1 MTETP
6 RDIANRAE
14 ALVITMPQ
22 RLLSLLLQAATG
34 RDAQHCDPT
43 DFVDIAE
50 VFLRDDFVPGFE
62 MAAGRSVAEPLAEAN
77 ATLVGT
83 ISGIKTALPTAVA
96 DAEPLALGRIGRM
109 AADELTPAVSGFLAA
124 LFDDVVAYEKDAAK
138 RMKDV
143 DSTALSEI
151 DELARTINFI
161 AINASV
167 EAARAGDAGKGF
179 AVIATQIREL
189 SQKSKD
195 AVDRIRTEFS

>member
-1 MTETP
+1 MSTLAELQSALP
-6 RDIANRAE
+6 E
-14 ALVITMPQ
+14 ALESQ
-22 RLLSLLLQAATG
+22 
-34 RDAQHCDPT
+34 DA
-43 DFVDIAE
+43 
-50 VFLRDDFVPGFE
+50 R
-62 MAAGRSVAEPLAEAN
+62 PL
-77 ATLVGT
+77 GT
-83 ISGIKTALPTAVA
+83 IGQTVSEK
-96 DAEPLALGRIGRM
+96 
-109 AADELTPAVSGFLAA
+109 LTPAVSGFLGA
-124 LFDDVVAYEKDAAK
+124 LFDAVVAHEKASAK

-143 DSTALSEI
+143 DSSALSQI